1 MPFGRDPT
9 SANLGAGMAENAI
22 DQIQAEL
29 RNSAL
34 QLYPN
39 GGELRNLRIVGHTP
53 KNDHFIYDICID
65 FANRGERVAA
75 KVYRSTKC
83 GQQGA
88 RAVAK
93 TENENLA
100 YAYSVF
106 TKKGLTGVPR
116 LLGDFSS
123 CGAVVTEKIAGL
135 PLQSIIMKAALLPG
149 FADQGNL
156 ETSARKAGEWLRSFH
171 KATADMPEPFDPEAL
186 LSELESLCVNCRGE
200 GLDDAAIRTIL
211 TGAKHLLSRSKRAL
225 PSSAVLNDF
234 SPLNV
239 IVSETGIGITDYAKM
254 TRRGASFNDVAVFMA
269 SVEALEKYPFCNRS
283 ITAQVQDAFLEAY
296 GVSPSEQAIL
306 RVLKMKVLLSMFAK
320 GRTVKESAVRKKVMW
335 ATVMKR
341 FIQQAAQRSMSPA
354 A

>member
-1 MPFGRDPT
+1 MAFGRDPT
-9 SANLGAGMAENAI
+9 SVNLGAGMAENAI

-29 RNSAL
+29 RNAAL

-39 GGELRNLRIVGHTP
+39 SGQLRNLRIVGHTP

-75 KVYRSTKC
+75 KIYRSTKC

-106 TKKGLTGVPR
+106 TKKGLNGVPR

-156 ETSARKAGEWLRSFH
+156 ENSARKAGEWLRSFH

-254 TRRGASFNDVAVFMA
+254 TRRGASFSDVAMFMA

-283 ITAQVQDAFLEAY
+283 ITA
-296 GVSPSEQAIL
+296 
-306 RVLKMKVLLSMFAK
+306 
-320 GRTVKESAVRKKVMW
+320 
-335 ATVMKR
+335 
-341 FIQQAAQRSMSPA
+341 
-354 A
+354 

>member
-1 MPFGRDPT
+1 
-9 SANLGAGMAENAI
+9 MAENVI

-29 RNSAL
+29 KNSVA

-39 GGELRNLRIVGHTP
+39 AGELRNVRIVGHTP
-53 KNDHFIYDICID
+53 KSDHFIYDICID
-65 FANRGERVAA
+65 FANGTERVAA
-75 KVYRSTKC
+75 KVYRNSKC

-88 RAVAK
+88 KAVAR
-93 TENENLA
+93 TENENLVYVHA
-100 YAYSVF
+100 IF
-106 TKKGLTGVPR
+106 DKKGLTGVPR
-116 LLGDFSS
+116 PLGEFSS
-123 CGAVVTEKIAGL
+123 LGAVVSEKFAGL

-149 FADQGNL
+149 FADHGGL
-156 ETSARKAGEWLRSFH
+156 EGSAKKAGEWLRSFH
-171 KATADMPEPFDPEAL
+171 KSTADMPEPFDTETL
-186 LSELESLCVNCRGE
+186 LSELENLCVNCRGE

-211 TGAKHLLSRSKRAL
+211 TGAKHLLSRSKKTV
-225 PSSAVLNDF
+225 PSSAVLNGF
-234 SPLNV
+234 TPLNV

-254 TRRGASFNDVAVFMA
+254 ARRGPSFNDVAMFMA

-296 GVSPSEQAIL
+296 GANANEQAIL

-320 GRTVKESAVRKKVMW
+320 GRNVKESAVRKKVMW

>member
-1 MPFGRDPT
+1 
-9 SANLGAGMAENAI
+9 MAENVI

-29 RNSAL
+29 KNSAL

-39 GGELRNLRIVGHTP
+39 AGEFGSVRIVGHTP
-53 KNDHFIYDICID
+53 KSDHFIYDICID
-65 FANRGERVAA
+65 FANGSERVAA
-75 KVYRSTKC
+75 KVYRTSKC

-100 YAYSVF
+100 YAHSVF
-106 TKKGLTGVPR
+106 EKRNLTGVPR
-116 LLGDFSS
+116 PLGDFSS
-123 CGAVVTEKIAGL
+123 FGAVVSEKISGL

-149 FADQGNL
+149 FADHGGL
-156 ETSARKAGEWLRSFH
+156 ETSAKKAGEWLRSFH
-171 KATADMPEPFDPEAL
+171 KATADMPESFDPEAL
-186 LSELESLCVNCRGE
+186 LSELESLCVSCRGE

-211 TGAKHLLSRSKRAL
+211 TGAKHLLSRSKKTL

-234 SPLNV
+234 TPLNV
-239 IVSETGIGITDYAKM
+239 IVSERGIGITDYARM
-254 TRRGASFNDVAVFMA
+254 ARRGASFNDVAMFMA

-296 GVSPSEQAIL
+296 GANASEQAIL
-306 RVLKMKVLLSMFAK
+306 RVLKMRVLLSMFAK
-320 GRTVKESAVRKKVMW
+320 GRNVKDSAVRKKVMW